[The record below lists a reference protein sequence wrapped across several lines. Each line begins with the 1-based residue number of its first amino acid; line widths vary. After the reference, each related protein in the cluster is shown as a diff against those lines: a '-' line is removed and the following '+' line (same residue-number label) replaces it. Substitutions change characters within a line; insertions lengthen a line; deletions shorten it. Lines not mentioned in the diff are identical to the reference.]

1 MSRLEHFPVFAL
13 AATALFAL
21 EVIFWGA
28 APTQAAQS
36 LFFGLAIALAPLI
49 QAAHLDSVPSGVG
62 VSIVLVTFFLVFAAI
77 ELVVMRFLRGYRAR
91 LSWIVRASALLV
103 FAAILFLTPAAAP
116 MLPPMF

>member
-62 VSIVLVTFFLVFAAI
+62 VSIVLV
-77 ELVVMRFLRGYRAR
+77 VMRFLRGYRAR
-91 LSWIVRASALLV
+91 LRWIVRASALLV